1 MISVFPL
8 SQSNLLGFT
17 LDGEVDDE
25 GMRKLLMA
33 VEAKVITH
41 GKLRLLGNI
50 KNIGGFQ
57 DFQTFWTLLKA
68 KTELWDQIEKYAIL
82 TDKSWLAS
90 LTGSLDWLTPRMEVK
105 TFGIDE
111 GELAH
116 EWLKLDPAEEEA
128 SEALKEIDLGTQR
141 LLGIAIIG
149 KMELADYD
157 RLNVLIEEQAA
168 KYGKARIML
177 EIVTSAGF
185 SGKALMEDLKT
196 SVKQYKNVERMAIIG
211 DQSWL
216 KTTVRL
222 SDLLTPGL
230 ELSAF
235 GTTERK
241 RAIAWLE

>member
-57 DFQTFWTLLKA
+57 DFQTFWKLLKA
-68 KTELWDQIEKYAIL
+68 KTELWDRIEKYAIL

-90 LTGSLDWLTPRMEVK
+90 LSGSLDWLTPRMDVK

-116 EWLKLDPAEEEA
+116 AWLKLDPAPET
-128 SEALKEIDLGTQR
+128 SEALKEIDLGTER

-149 KMELADYD
+149 KMGIADYD
-157 RLNVLIEEQAA
+157 RLNTLIEEQAA
-168 KYGKARIML
+168 KYGQARIML
-177 EIVTSAGF
+177 EIVTSSGF
-185 SGKALMEDLKT
+185 SGKALLEDLKT

-241 RAIAWLE
+241 RAISWLE